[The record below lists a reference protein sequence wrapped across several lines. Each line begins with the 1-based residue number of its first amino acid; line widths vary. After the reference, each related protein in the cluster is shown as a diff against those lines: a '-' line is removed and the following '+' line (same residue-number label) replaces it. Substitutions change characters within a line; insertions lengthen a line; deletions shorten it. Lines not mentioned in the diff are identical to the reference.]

1 MPQPLQQRVKRA
13 TIKDVA
19 SAAGVSVTTVSN
31 ALNGRTEAMT
41 AGTLNRIQEAI
52 RTLNYR
58 PSSVARSMV
67 TRRTATIGL
76 IIAEIETPLFLQ
88 ALNVIEPTAR
98 ASDHN
103 ILVCS
108 AHNLETEQ
116 QAVELLLEKQVD
128 GIIFLSQSR
137 YLEDDYLANLPVS
150 APPIVL
156 INRTTSLDR
165 FDRICWDNTD
175 GIVKAMDYLVQAGHR
190 HIAQLCGPVS
200 RRSSKE
206 RLQGYK
212 LGLEKHN
219 LGYREEYNSQ
229 YGNYEAEPEEWEQAT
244 LKLLKLS
251 PRPTAILSSND
262 IVGAVVMRTIQQAG
276 LRVPQ
281 DITVIG
287 NDNQPFCIYLN
298 PALTTVELP
307 IIEAGRQ
314 AIEML
319 LERLSNQ
326 NKASEHRILSCPLII
341 RESSGPIC

>member
-1 MPQPLQQRVKRA
+1 MSHPSKQRVKRI

-41 AGTLNRIQEAI
+41 ADTLTRIQEAI
-52 RTLNYR
+52 RTLNYH

-67 TRRTATIGL
+67 TQRTATIGL

-88 ALNVIEPTAR
+88 ALNVIEPIAR
-98 ASDHN
+98 AANHN

-108 AHNLETEQ
+108 AHNLEEEQ

-137 YLEDDYLANLPVS
+137 YVEDDYLGNLPIS

-156 INRTTSLDR
+156 INRTTNLER
-165 FDRICWDNTD
+165 FDRIYWDNTD
-175 GIVKAMDYLVQAGHR
+175 GVVKAMDYLVQAGHR
-190 HIAQLCGPVS
+190 LIAQLRGPAT

-206 RLQGYK
+206 RFQGYK
-212 LGLEKHN
+212 FGLEKHN
-219 LGYREEYNSQ
+219 LKYREEYSQ
-229 YGNYEAEPEEWEQAT
+229 SGNYEAEPREWEQAT
-244 LKLLKLS
+244 LKLLQVP
-251 PRPTAILSSND
+251 PRPTAILASND
-262 IVGAVVMRTIQQAG
+262 TVGAVIMRTIQQAG

-326 NKASEHRILSCPLII
+326 SKESEHRILPCPLII
-341 RESSGPIC
+341 RESSSANVK

>member
-1 MPQPLQQRVKRA
+1 MPQSPQRSTKRV

-19 SAAGVSVTTVSN
+19 QAAGVSVTTVSN
-31 ALNGRTEAMT
+31 VLNNRTEAMT
-41 AGTLNRIQEAI
+41 EETLNRIREAI

-58 PSSVARSMV
+58 PSRVARSLV

-88 ALNVIEPTAR
+88 ALNIIEPIAR
-98 ASDHN
+98 AADHN

-108 AHNLETEQ
+108 AHNLEEEK

-128 GIIFLSQSR
+128 GIIFLCQSR
-137 YLEDDYLANLPVS
+137 YIEHDYLTDLPAS

-156 INRTTSLDR
+156 INRTYAPER

-175 GIVKAMDYLVQAGHR
+175 GVIKAIDYLVQAGHH
-190 HIAQLCGPVS
+190 HIAQLLGPDT
-200 RRSSKE
+200 RRSTEE
-206 RLQGYK
+206 RFQGYT
-212 LGLEKHN
+212 LSLEKHN
-219 LGYREEYNSQ
+219 LDYKEEYIRP
-229 YGNYEAEPEEWEQAT
+229 GNYETTPEVWKQAT
-244 LKLLKLS
+244 QELLRLS
-251 PRPTAILSSND
+251 PRPTAILASND
-262 IVGAVVMRTIQQAG
+262 TVGAVVMRTIQQTG

-298 PALTTVELP
+298 PTLTTVEAP

-314 AIEML
+314 AIEIL

-326 NKASEHRILSCPLII
+326 TKESEYRILPCPLII
-341 RESSGPIC
+341 RESSGPVC